1 MPIGRLGN
9 TLSDLDKKEY
19 FDQLAEKFNP
29 ATVQNIM
36 CRHLISVSPGGKLY
50 DCDFWQVLDIPVN
63 NGGSDIHTFDYALLK
78 NRQIITHRLCLLCT
92 AGSGASCN
100 GALT

>member
-92 AGSGASCN
+92 AGSGASCS